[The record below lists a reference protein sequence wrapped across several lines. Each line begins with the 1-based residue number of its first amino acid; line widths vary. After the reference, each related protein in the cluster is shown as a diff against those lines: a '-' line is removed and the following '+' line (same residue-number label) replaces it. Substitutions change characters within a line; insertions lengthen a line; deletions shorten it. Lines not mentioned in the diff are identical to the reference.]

1 MKSFCGGS
9 RGAVFSKRAPL
20 ARKRC
25 GMVKDFKIDKVLII
39 TTALLVLFG
48 LIMVYSSTMILAKER
63 YGDSFYFL
71 KKQVIWL
78 VVGLILTA
86 VIASLKYPLYLKQK
100 MVITILTLA
109 IIGLIAV
116 FFLGKVND
124 SYRWIRFAGFS
135 LQPSEFAKIAV
146 ILYLAY
152 VLSRKTNDINDTR
165 KLLLLLIPFF
175 IVEILILKEPDV
187 GNFSLILI
195 VAGILLF
202 AAGLRLRYFFY
213 SFLLMVPVFFL
224 FIKLNP
230 DKMNRIVAFLNPDEY
245 VSSYNFQTLQSIYAI
260 GSGGIFGKGLGN
272 STQKLYFL
280 PYAYSDFIYAI
291 VGEEVGL
298 VGSAAVIA
306 LFFIFLVRGLNI
318 AKLSGNLYTYLL
330 ATGLTFMIVIQAMMH
345 ISVTLGIFPTKG
357 IPLPFISSGGSS
369 LVATLIIS
377 GIILNISR
385 HRKTVLLND

>member
-1 MKSFCGGS
+1 
-9 RGAVFSKRAPL
+9 
-20 ARKRC
+20 
-25 GMVKDFKIDKVLII
+25 MVKDFKIDKVLII

-71 KKQVIWL
+71 KKQIIWL

-86 VIASLKYPLYLKQK
+86 VISSLKYPLYLKQK
-100 MVITILTLA
+100 MVITVLTLA

-116 FFLGKVND
+116 FFLGKVNN

-135 LQPSEFAKIAV
+135 FQPSEFAKITIV
-146 ILYLAY
+146 LYLAH
-152 VLSRKTNDINDTR
+152 VLSRKTNDVNDTR

-195 VAGILLF
+195 IAGILLF
-202 AAGLRLRYFFY
+202 AAGLKLRYFLC
-213 SFLLMVPVFFL
+213 SFLFMVPIFFL
-224 FIKLNP
+224 FIKMNP

-245 VSSYNFQTLQSIYAI
+245 GSTYNFQTLQSIYAI

-306 LFFIFLVRGLNI
+306 LFFILLVRGLKI

-330 ATGLTFMIVIQAMMH
+330 VTGLSFMIVLQAMMH
-345 ISVTLGIFPTKG
+345 ISVTLGILPTKG

-369 LVATLIIS
+369 LVATLIMA